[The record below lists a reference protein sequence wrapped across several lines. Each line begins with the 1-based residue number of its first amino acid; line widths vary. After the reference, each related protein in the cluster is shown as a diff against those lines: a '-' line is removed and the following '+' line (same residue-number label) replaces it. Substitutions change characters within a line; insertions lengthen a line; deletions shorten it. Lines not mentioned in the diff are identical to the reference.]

1 MAFCIVQVATKELL
15 AKGISMG
22 AFDQIIG
29 YTAVKQRL
37 ERTAD
42 VLAHPDAYRQLGARS
57 PRAMLLYGE
66 PGVGKTLMARCLIE
80 ASGRASVVCRKDEPN
95 GEFVKVIKKKFK
107 KAAEKAPSILLLD
120 DMDKFANEDS
130 RHRDAE
136 EYVTVQSCLDELAQS
151 GAEVFVLATAND
163 TSRLPYSLM
172 RSGRLGTQIEVECP
186 SGTDAEAILSHY
198 LAGKKIV
205 DDIDPAFLARV
216 LGGNSC
222 ATLEEVAN
230 EAGLLAGYDRSETIT
245 QEHFM
250 KAVLSTV
257 HGIPEAVIE
266 IPKTEN
272 EATQKYLYTAYHEA
286 GHVVVSEVID
296 PGSTTL
302 ATVFRKRKSRFGGLV
317 LSQRSDANVVKMQQ
331 ANILAALGS
340 KAAQEQKF
348 GIMDKGAERD
358 MADAFDRVK
367 ELVEDSCYCGLNLYC
382 DGYGAS
388 EDLKS
393 RIEQATAAEIE
404 RYYRKAK
411 EILSANM
418 DFLDAVANSLLEK
431 GILTMRDIAKIKE
444 TCDIVSVPM

>member
-1 MAFCIVQVATKELL
+1 M
-15 AKGISMG
+15 
-22 AFDQIIG
+22 
-29 YTAVKQRL
+29 KQRL

-42 VLAHPDAYRQLGARS
+42 DLAHPDAYRQLGVRP
-57 PRAMLLYGE
+57 PRAMMLYGE

-95 GEFVKVIKKKFK
+95 GEFVKVVKKKFK
-107 KAAEKAPSILLLD
+107 KAVEKAPSILLLD

-130 RHRDAE
+130 HHRDAE

-163 TSRLPYSLM
+163 TSRLPYSLV
-172 RSGRLGTQIEVECP
+172 RSGGLGTQIEVECP
-186 SGTDAEAILSHY
+186 SGADAEAILSHY
-198 LAGKKIV
+198 LTGKKIV
-205 DDIDPAFLARV
+205 DDIDPALLARV
-216 LGGNSC
+216 LGGCSC

-250 KAVLSTV
+250 KAVLCSV
-257 HGIPEAVIE
+257 HGIPETVIE
-266 IPKTEN
+266 MPKAEN
-272 EATQKYLYTAYHEA
+272 ASTQQCFHTAYHEA
-286 GHVVVSEVID
+286 GHVVVSEIID

-331 ANILAALGS
+331 ANILASLGS
-340 KAAQEQKF
+340 KAVQEQKF
-348 GIMDKGAERD
+348 GIVDRGAEKD
-358 MADAFDRVK
+358 LADAFDRAK
-367 ELVEDSCYCGLNLYC
+367 ELVEESCYCGFSLYC

-418 DFLDAVANSLLEK
+418 GFLDAVANGLLEK
-431 GILTMRDIAKIKE
+431 GILTMHDVAKIKE

>member
-1 MAFCIVQVATKELL
+1 
-15 AKGISMG
+15 MG

-42 VLAHPDAYRQLGARS
+42 VLAHPDAYRQLGVRP
-57 PRAMLLYGE
+57 PRAMMLYGE

-95 GEFVKVIKKKFK
+95 GEFVKVVKKKFK
-107 KAAEKAPSILLLD
+107 KAVEKAPSILLLD

-130 RHRDAE
+130 HHRDAE

-163 TSRLPYSLM
+163 TSRLPYSLV
-172 RSGRLGTQIEVECP
+172 RSGRVGTQIEVECP
-186 SGTDAEAILSHY
+186 SGADAEAILSHY
-198 LAGKKIV
+198 LTGKKIV

-216 LGGNSC
+216 LGGCSC

-230 EAGLLAGYDRSETIT
+230 EAGLLAGYDRSEIIT

-250 KAVLSTV
+250 KAVLCSV
-257 HGIPEAVIE
+257 HGIPETVIE
-266 IPKTEN
+266 MPKAEN
-272 EATQKYLYTAYHEA
+272 ASTQKCLYTAYHEA
-286 GHVVVSEVID
+286 GHAVVSEIID

-331 ANILAALGS
+331 ANILASLGS

-348 GIMDKGAERD
+348 GIVDRGAEKD
-358 MADAFDRVK
+358 LADAFDQVK
-367 ELVEDSCYCGLNLYC
+367 ELVEKSCYCGFSLYC

-418 DFLDAVANSLLEK
+418 GFLDAVANGLFEK
-431 GILTMRDIAKIKE
+431 GILTMHDVAKIKE

>member
-1 MAFCIVQVATKELL
+1 MAFRIVQIETKDLL

-29 YTAVKQRL
+29 YTAVKQML

-42 VLAHPDAYRQLGARS
+42 VLAHPDAYRPLGTRP

-66 PGVGKTLMARCLIE
+66 PGVGKTLMARCLIK

-95 GEFVKVIKKKFK
+95 GEFVKVIKRKFK

-130 RHRDAE
+130 HHRDAE

-186 SGTDAEAILSHY
+186 SGADAEAILSHY

-216 LGGNSC
+216 LGGYSC

-250 KAVLSTV
+250 KAVLCSV
-257 HGIPEAVIE
+257 HGVPEAVIE
-266 IPKTEN
+266 MSKMESA
-272 EATQKYLYTAYHEA
+272 ATQKCLHTAYHEA
-286 GHVVVSEVID
+286 GHVVVSEVVD

-302 ATVFRKRKSRFGGLV
+302 ATVFRKKSRFGGLV
-317 LSQRSDANVVKMQQ
+317 LSQRSDANVIKMEQ
-331 ANILAALGS
+331 AKILASLGS

-348 GIMDKGAERD
+348 GIMDRGAERD
-358 MADAFDRVK
+358 LADAFSLVK
-367 ELVEDSCYCGLNLYC
+367 ELVEDSCYCGFNLYC

-418 DFLDAVANSLLEK
+418 GFLDAVANGLLEK
-431 GILTMRDIAKIKE
+431 GILTMYDIAAIE
-444 TCDIVSVPM
+444 EAWDIVSVPM